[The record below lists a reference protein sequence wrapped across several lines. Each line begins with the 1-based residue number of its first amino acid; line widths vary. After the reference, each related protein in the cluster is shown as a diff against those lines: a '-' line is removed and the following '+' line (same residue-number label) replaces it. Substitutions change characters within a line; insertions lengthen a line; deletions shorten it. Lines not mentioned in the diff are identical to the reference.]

1 VERVTCDVLVI
12 GGGGAALRAAI
23 EAARHDLSVVIVS
36 KGPLGRSGCT
46 VMAEGGY
53 NAVLRTESPDD
64 SFELHFRDTVE
75 GGSYLND
82 QRLVEIL
89 VREAPDRLLDLE
101 NYGAVFT
108 RNEDGTLAQR
118 PFGGQSRP
126 RTCYAGD
133 RTGHEIAMALLDE
146 VRRLDRVRTLE
157 NVMAYRLIKDD
168 DGRIAGA
175 LCLDL
180 EREDTLVVLAHATI
194 LATGGAGQIYPVTT
208 NPAYKTGDG
217 YVMALKAG
225 CPLIDMEMVQFHPT
239 GMVYPESARGILV
252 TEAVRGEGGRL
263 YNAEGERFMKRYD
276 PDRME
281 LATRDV
287 VARAIYREI
296 KEGRG
301 TEHGGVYLDL
311 THLPDE
317 VIETKLE
324 TTLRQFL
331 RYGID
336 IREEPMEVA
345 PTAHHFMGGVPI
357 NERAETPL
365 PRLFACGEVTGGV
378 HGANRLGG
386 NALADTQV
394 FGCRAGLYA
403 AKLARRLRARG
414 ERPRVSRLRLLDL
427 ESKLWERLG
436 EEDPL
441 EVRRELRK
449 TMWDHVG
456 LERSE
461 RGLKKAIKRLEELKR
476 RVEERGVDDGPG
488 LRLALETV
496 NMIEVG
502 LAVARSALFRRESR
516 GAHYRTDY
524 PERDDENWLKHTVY
538 RPDGSL
544 GTKPVDVSRIDPR
557 SQD

>member
-1 VERVTCDVLVI
+1 MERIECDVLVL

-23 EAARHDLSVVIVS
+23 EAAHHDLNVVLVS

-53 NAVLRTESPDD
+53 NAVLRTASPDD
-64 SFELHFRDTVE
+64 TLDLHFRDTVE
-75 GGSYLND
+75 GGAYLND

-101 NYGAVFT
+101 RYGAVFT
-108 RNEDGTLAQR
+108 RREDGTLAQR

-133 RTGHEIAMALLDE
+133 RTGHEITMALLDE
-146 VRRLDRVRTLE
+146 LRRLDRVRTLE
-157 NVMAYRLIKDD
+157 HVMAYRLITDD
-168 DGRIAGA
+168 EGRVLGA
-175 LCLDL
+175 LCVDLD
-180 EREDTLVVLAHATI
+180 REEELTILAHATI
-194 LATGGAGQIYPVTT
+194 LATGGAGQLYPITT

-217 YVMALKAG
+217 YAMALHAG

-239 GMVYPESARGILV
+239 GMVHPESARGILV

-263 YNAEGERFMKRYD
+263 YNADGERFMKRYD

-296 KEGRG
+296 REGRG
-301 TEHGGVYLDL
+301 TEHGGVYLDV

-331 RYGID
+331 RYGVD
-336 IREEPMEVA
+336 IRKEPMEVA

-394 FGCRAGLYA
+394 FGRRAGLHA
-403 AKLARRLRARG
+403 AQLALKLRRRG
-414 ERPRVSRLRLLDL
+414 ERPRAPASRLTDPELDP
-427 ESKLWERLG
+427 WAHVG

-441 EVRRELRK
+441 ELRRELRQV
-449 TMWDHVG
+449 MWRHVG

-461 RGLKKAIKRLEELKR
+461 RGLKRAIQRLNELQD
-476 RVEERGVDDGPG
+476 RVNERGVDDGPG
-488 LRLALETV
+488 LRIALETV
-496 NMIEVG
+496 NMIQVG

-524 PERDDENWLKHTVY
+524 PNRDDENWLKHTVY
-538 RPDGSL
+538 RPDGRL
-544 GTKPVDVSRIDPR
+544 ETRPVDLRRLDPR
-557 SQD
+557 SG

>member
-1 VERVTCDVLVI
+1 MERIECDVLVL

-23 EAARHDLSVVIVS
+23 EAAHHDLNVVLVS

-53 NAVLRTESPDD
+53 NAVLRTASPDD
-64 SFELHFRDTVE
+64 TFDLHFRDTVE
-75 GGSYLND
+75 GGAYLND

-101 NYGAVFT
+101 RYGAVFT
-108 RNEDGTLAQR
+108 RREDGTLAQR

-146 VRRLDRVRTLE
+146 LRRLDRVRTLE
-157 NVMAYRLIKDD
+157 HVMAYRLITDD
-168 DGRIAGA
+168 EGRVLGA
-175 LCLDL
+175 LCVDL
-180 EREDTLVVLAHATI
+180 EREEELTILAHATV
-194 LATGGAGQIYPVTT
+194 LATGGAGQLYPITT

-217 YVMALKAG
+217 YAMALHAG

-263 YNAEGERFMKRYD
+263 YNADGERFMKRYD

-296 KEGRG
+296 REGRG
-301 TEHGGVYLDL
+301 TEHGGVYLDV

-331 RYGID
+331 RYGVD
-336 IREEPMEVA
+336 IRKEPMEVA
-345 PTAHHFMGGVPI
+345 PTAHHFMGGIPI

-394 FGCRAGLYA
+394 FGRRAGLHA
-403 AKLARRLRARG
+403 ARLALRLRRRG
-414 ERPRVSRLRLLDL
+414 ERPRVRASRLTDPKLDP
-427 ESKLWERLG
+427 WTHVG

-441 EVRRELRK
+441 ELRRELRQV
-449 TMWDHVG
+449 MWKHVG

-461 RGLKKAIKRLEELKR
+461 RGLKRAIQRLNELQS
-476 RVEERGVDDGPG
+476 RVNEHGVDDEPG
-488 LRLALETV
+488 LRIALETV
-496 NMIEVG
+496 NMIQVG

-516 GAHYRTDY
+516 GAHYRTDH
-524 PERDDENWLKHTVY
+524 PDRDDENWLKHTVY
-538 RPDGSL
+538 RPDGRL
-544 GTKPVDVSRIDPR
+544 ETRPVDLRRLDPR
-557 SQD
+557 SG